1 MINWAARK
9 KGGVWY
15 PEAEAY
21 FAIGLVN
28 NVQRWPQDPY
38 FPFSSLYNVVLH
50 GVEVWKNPILSLLIP
65 SSTLAREVFRGN
77 SNNFIEV

>member
-15 PEAEAY
+15 PEAKAY

-28 NVQRWPQDPY
+28 NVQHWPQDPY

-50 GVEVWKNPILSLLIP
+50 GVEVKEPYFPCSSQVIHLHVKFSWGIQIIL
-65 SSTLAREVFRGN
+65 
-77 SNNFIEV
+77 

>member
-1 MINWAARK
+1 MINWGARK

-15 PEAEAY
+15 PEAKAY

-50 GVEVWKNPILSLLIP
+50 GVEVWKNPTFVAHPKFYTCTWSFP
-65 SSTLAREVFRGN
+65 GEFK
-77 SNNFIEV
+77 

>member
-9 KGGVWY
+9 KGGVLY
-15 PEAEAY
+15 PEAKAY

-50 GVEVWKNPILSLLIP
+50 GVEV
-65 SSTLAREVFRGN
+65 
-77 SNNFIEV
+77 